1 MTPLCSPISMVSCVF
16 MLSHQIVP
24 KLSDNK
30 KKTSK
35 QRYTPWIMLSA
46 CNSLHQCLPSQSTEI
61 TFLNDDVTR
70 RDWSDADCWFANS
83 TCFDET
89 VGCGAA
95 AVPSQLLTTLL
106 VD

>member
-1 MTPLCSPISMVSCVF
+1 MNDVVSMQLTPP
-16 MLSHQIVP
+16 MLAAV
-24 KLSDNK
+24 L
-30 KKTSK
+30 
-35 QRYTPWIMLSA
+35 L
-46 CNSLHQCLPSQSTEI
+46 QSTEI

-89 VGCGAA
+89 VGCGVA
-95 AVPSQLLTTLL
+95 AVPSQLLTTLI